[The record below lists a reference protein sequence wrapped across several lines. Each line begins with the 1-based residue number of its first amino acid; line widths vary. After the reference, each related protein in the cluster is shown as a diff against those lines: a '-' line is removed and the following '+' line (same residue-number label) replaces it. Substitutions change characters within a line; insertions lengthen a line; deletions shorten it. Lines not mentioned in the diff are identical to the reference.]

1 MNAFETQLFSVLSAL
16 CPRVFPDVA
25 PVATAKPY
33 ITYQQI
39 GGERLRNFDKSPAD
53 KRKVFVQINV
63 WSDSRLSANE
73 LCRQVEAAM
82 AAAAVFNASEDS
94 EPIWTH
100 DDIALPDAPDGLF
113 GCIQDFT
120 VIADR

>member
-1 MNAFETQLFSVLSAL
+1 MSFETQLYTLLSGL

-25 PVATAKPY
+25 PVSTAKPY
-33 ITYQQI
+33 VTYQQI
-39 GGERLRNFDKSPAD
+39 GGERLRNWNKIPAD

-63 WSDSRLSANE
+63 WSDSRLGALA
-73 LCRQVEAAM
+73 LCRDIEAAM
-82 AAAAVFNASEDS
+82 AGATVFNAQEDA

-100 DDIALPDAPDGLF
+100 DDIDLPDAPDGLY
-113 GCIQDFT
+113 GTTQDFT